1 MGVCIRTSYVLF
13 YKDRMNKKGIRSVT
27 SMLHCRMSLVN
38 VGAFASPAHKTL
50 AELLLLAYHEFRLWC
65 RSMRVAC
72 SQRPFTPK
80 LVIKKVHGHYMS
92 CKAYNGRVVLSWLA
106 QKSSEIV
113 ASGCTDRKVLLQT
126 AALTPGS
133 KHAL

>member
-1 MGVCIRTSYVLF
+1 MGACLYGGPGE
-13 YKDRMNKKGIRSVT
+13 YNN
-27 SMLHCRMSLVN
+27 MLDCRMSLVEN
-38 VGAFASPAHKTL
+38 GVFGNPNDKTL
-50 AELLLLAYHEFRLWC
+50 AELLLVAYHQFRLWC

-92 CKAYNGRVVLSWLA
+92 CKAHNGRIVLSWLA
-106 QKSSEIV
+106 QKSSETM
-113 ASGCTDRKVLLQT
+113 ASGCTDSKVVLQT

-133 KHAL
+133 KHA